1 MRNFSTFILGLI
13 GGAAIVSA
21 TESKIITLT
30 KKTFPDFIKEND
42 LVLAEFF
49 APWCGHCKALAP
61 EYEEAAKALDQKN
74 IKLVQI
80 DCNEEVDFCQE
91 QGVEGYPTL
100 KIYRGPDNVTPYQGA
115 RKAPAII
122 SHMTKQSL
130 PAVSIL
136 TNEMVEDFK
145 TADKVVVVAF
155 YNADDIASNKTFSSV
170 AEKLRDEFLFGANYD
185 ADLAKAEGVTAPAVV
200 LYKSFDEGK
209 VIYSEEFN
217 AEGIEQF
224 VTIASLPLIGEVGPE
239 TYGSY
244 MSAGIPLAYI
254 FAETEEERKSLSE
267 TLKPIAEQYKGKINF
282 ATIDAKAF
290 GGHAVNLNLKA
301 DKFPAFAIHNMTDNK
316 KYPYDQELVINAET
330 IGKHASTF
338 VGGTLEPV
346 IKSEEIPET
355 QDSPVTVV
363 VAKNY
368 DEIVLDDN
376 KDVLLEIYAPWC
388 GYCKALAPK
397 YDVLGQLY
405 SQAGHNDKVII
416 AKVDAT
422 ANDIPDEIDG
432 FPTIKLFKAGDKS
445 NPVTFKGGRTVEDLI
460 EFVKEGKHQLSVEYT
475 KEMKDKLEATKPE
488 AEEDLEPIEID
499 EDEMSEMFDEETSES
514 TLEEATEAGPDTS
527 SDATSEAGSEEK
539 VEEHDEL

>member
-1 MRNFSTFILGLI
+1 MRNFSTFIFSLI

-21 TESKIITLT
+21 GTSEVTTLT
-30 KKTFPDFIKEND
+30 KKTFTEFINENE

-61 EYEEAAKALDQKN
+61 EYEEAAKALKEKN

-80 DCNEEVDFCQE
+80 DCVDESDLCKE

-100 KIYRGPDNVTPYQGA
+100 KVFKGLENVSLYQGA

-136 TNEMVEDFK
+136 KNEMLEDFK
-145 TADKVVVVAF
+145 SADKVVVVAF
-155 YNADDIASNKTFSSV
+155 YNADDMASNVTFSTV
-170 AEKLRDEFLFGANYD
+170 AEKLRDEFLFGANFD
-185 ADLAKAEGVTAPAVV
+185 ADLAKTEGVTAPAVI

-209 VIYSEEFN
+209 VILSEEFN
-217 AEGIEQF
+217 AENIEKF
-224 VTIASLPLIGEVGPE
+224 VTVSSLPLIGEVGPE
-239 TYGSY
+239 TYANY
-244 MSAGIPLAYI
+244 MSTGIPLAYI

-267 TLKPIAEQYKGKINF
+267 ILRPVAEQHKGKINF

-301 DKFPAFAIHNMTDNK
+301 EKFPAFAIHNMTDNK
-316 KYPYDQELVINAET
+316 KYPYDQELVIDAET

-338 VGGTLEPV
+338 VEGKLDPV
-346 IKSEEIPET
+346 IKSEEVPET
-355 QDSPVTVV
+355 QDGPVTVV

-368 DEIVLDDN
+368 EEIVLDDT
-376 KDVLLEIYAPWC
+376 KDVILEIYAPWC

-397 YDVLGQLY
+397 YDILGQLY
-405 SQAGHNDKVII
+405 SQAGLNDKVVI

-445 NPVTFKGGRTVEDLI
+445 NPITFKGGRTVEDLI
-460 EFVKEGKHQLSVEYT
+460 EFVKEGTHQMSVEYT
-475 KEMKDKLEATKPE
+475 KEMKDKLEASKE
-488 AEEDLEPIEID
+488 EEEDLEPIEID
-499 EDEMSEMFDEETSES
+499 EDELSEMFEEDSADSTSEES
-514 TLEEATEAGPDTS
+514 TESDTT
-527 SDATSEAGSEEK
+527 SDATSEVGSEEK